1 MNLQNAKNEVKNPP
15 KVHSALIILEL
26 AIIIPVV
33 MALHYL
39 FA

>member
-1 MNLQNAKNEVKNPP
+1 MNIQNAKNEIKNPP
-15 KVHSALIILEL
+15 KLHSALIILQL
-26 AIIIPVV
+26 AIVVPAV